1 MTHTTAPIRRD
12 PAETLTRIAEA
23 LESIASDL
31 ESLNRRD
38 SVRRA
43 S

>member
-1 MTHTTAPIRRD
+1 MTRTTAPIRRD
-12 PAETLTRIAEA
+12 LAETLTRIAEA

-38 SVRRA
+38 GAWRA